1 MDNYQYAGFWIRFG
15 AVLIDTLILMLI
27 ISVPLTLIYGANYWS
42 GEQLVQGVWDLLL
55 SFVLPIAATIW
66 FWVRFSA
73 TPGKMALKLKV
84 LDAKTGKKP
93 SMGQSCIRY
102 VGYYVSLLPLM
113 LGFIWT
119 GVDKRKQGFHDKLA
133 CTVVVRD
140 VTPEQVNFG

>member
-1 MDNYQYAGFWIRFG
+1 MDNYQYAGFWIRSG

-42 GEQLVQGVWDLLL
+42 DELLVHGVWDLLL
-55 SFVLPIAATIW
+55 SYVLPIAATIW

-84 LDAKTGKKP
+84 VDAKTGEKP
-93 SMGQSCIRY
+93 STGQSFIRY

-113 LGFIWT
+113 LGFIWA

-133 CTVVVRD
+133 GTVVVRD
-140 VTPEQVNFG
+140 VTPGDTV